1 MRSFKKKKSLRSF
14 YGFSG
19 CVKSAGVTLVELLV
33 AMFIGLFI
41 LSGAV
46 SVMVGSKNNFV
57 MEQEVAFIQEN
68 SRFLA
73 GELVHEIRM
82 AGYFG
87 CSTFNDLT
95 NTLNHDA
102 GDWMYASKGVQ
113 GYEVSDA
120 GPSALPAEFS
130 DARENTDVLIINRG
144 ESSESIR
151 VSYHEVVKSRMRLSQ
166 THGFN
171 VGDILIVE
179 DASCSNTSVFQMIGP
194 ASRSR
199 WVEHAAV
206 SPLSGSC
213 SPARPDSDGV
223 AYDCSGDIPGPLV
236 KGYRFRPGSAVM
248 AFKSSAFFVKNSDIT
263 GVSTLYRS
271 GLERGRSVAR
281 ELVGGVEDFQVIYGV
296 DFGPAADG
304 KIDRYY
310 NATELKGLEVEYSWF
325 DWRRVLNV
333 RVTVVLKSNSR
344 VYPSAHDVDLGGGFN
359 ANNYEYLSNTRYLYQ
374 KIVVTGNV
382 RNRGGT

>member
-1 MRSFKKKKSLRSF
+1 MRRFIKKKTLRSS

-19 CVKSAGVTLVELLV
+19 SVNSAGVTLVELLV

-41 LSGAV
+41 LNGAV

-57 MEQEVAFIQEN
+57 MEQEIAFIQEN
-68 SRFLA
+68 ARFLA
-73 GELVHEIRM
+73 SELGHEIRM

-87 CSTFNDLT
+87 CSTSADLT
-95 NTLNHDA
+95 NTLNHDV
-102 GDWMYASKGVQ
+102 GGWMYASKGVQ

-120 GPSALPAEFS
+120 GASALPTEFS
-130 DARENTDVLIINRG
+130 DARENTDVLVINRG
-144 ESSESIR
+144 ESSESLR
-151 VSYHEVVKSRMRLSQ
+151 VSYHEAVRSRMRLSQ
-166 THGFN
+166 THAFN
-171 VGDILIVE
+171 AGDILMVE
-179 DASCSNTSVFQMIGP
+179 DTSCSRTLIFKMIGP

-199 WVEHAAV
+199 LVEYAAGAPV
-206 SPLSGSC
+206 YGSC
-213 SPARPDSDGV
+213 SPAPSDSNGI
-223 AYDCSGDIPGPLV
+223 AYDCPGDTLGPLLH
-236 KGYRFRPGSAVM
+236 GYRFRPGSAVM

-281 ELVGGVEDFQVIYGV
+281 ELVSGVEDFQVIYGV
-296 DFGPAADG
+296 DVGLIADG

-310 NATELKGLEVEYSWF
+310 NATELKGLGAENSWF

-344 VYPSAHDVDLGGGFN
+344 VYPSAHDVDLGGDFN
-359 ANNYEYLSNTRYLYQ
+359 ANNYEYLSSTRYLYQ

-382 RNRGGT
+382 RNGGSD